1 MNKALL
7 VMLFMVFYNGASSN
21 GLGANV
27 TTARPEV
34 VNIGAIFTFD
44 SVIGKIAKVAIA
56 LAVEDVNSDPEILNG
71 TKLTLKMQNTKSSDF
86 LGIIEALQF
95 LENDTVAIIG
105 PQFSATAHVI
115 SHIADE
121 LKVPLLSFAAT
132 DPTLSPTQFPFLVR
146 TTRSDLFQ
154 MTAVADLV
162 FYYEWRDVIAIYV
175 NDDFGRNAIAALG
188 DKLAEKRCKI
198 SYKVPL
204 NPKATK
210 DEITNALVSVS
221 SMESRI
227 LILHIY
233 TSWGLQLLTEAR
245 NLNMMA
251 SGYVWIATDWFS
263 TIIDTDPSLPFIS
276 TDDIQGVLTL
286 KMYTPESELKKKF
299 KSRWSNLT
307 SSRRVNGSSFGL
319 NTYGLYAYDSVR
331 HLAVALDSFF
341 ARGENISFSNDS
353 NLNELGGG
361 KLNLDALNMFNGGS
375 QLLQSILEVNT
386 TGLTGP
392 VKFNPDGN
400 LINPAFEVI
409 NVIGTGTRTIGYWSN
424 SSGFLLDPPEKP
436 QRKLQSNGSSTGTE
450 RLYSVIWP
458 GQTTQKPRGW
468 VFPDNGRKLRIGV
481 PNRVSY
487 REFVGIKGTEFTGYC
502 IEVFQAAL
510 NELPYGVPYKFVPF
524 GDGKKNPENHEL
536 LHMIQIGEFDSVV
549 GDITITTGRTKMVD
563 FTQPYIE
570 SGLVVVA
577 PIRKLNSSAWAFL
590 RPFTPMMWGVT
601 GIFFLVVGTVVWI
614 LERRTNE
621 DFRGPPRK
629 QFVTIIWFSFS
640 TLFFSQ
646 KEKTGS
652 TLGRFVLIIWLF
664 VVLILNSSYI
674 ASLTSILTVEQLSSP
689 VKGIESLAT
698 GGDPI
703 GFLEGSFAENY
714 LTDELN
720 VHRSRLVPLNSPEE
734 YEKALQDGPSA
745 GGVAAVIDERAYMEL
760 FLSSRCGY
768 SIVGQE
774 FTKMGWGFAFP
785 RDSPLAI
792 DMSTAVLKLSEKG
805 DLQKIHDK
813 WLMKSACSAEGAKQA
828 VDRLQIKSFW
838 GLFLLSGIACF
849 LALVLHVIRM
859 MHKYYKRPD
868 SDCESSQSRRLQSFV
883 SFVNKRE
890 QEAKSRP
897 KRMRTEKASSKIVH
911 EDSSINGLDES
922 V

>member
-1 MNKALL
+1 
-7 VMLFMVFYNGASSN
+7 
-21 GLGANV
+21 
-27 TTARPEV
+27 
-34 VNIGAIFTFD
+34 
-44 SVIGKIAKVAIA
+44 
-56 LAVEDVNSDPEILNG
+56 
-71 TKLTLKMQNTKSSDF
+71 
-86 LGIIEALQF
+86 
-95 LENDTVAIIG
+95 
-105 PQFSATAHVI
+105 
-115 SHIADE
+115 
-121 LKVPLLSFAAT
+121 
-132 DPTLSPTQFPFLVR
+132 
-146 TTRSDLFQ
+146 

-162 FYYEWRDVIAIYV
+162 DYYEWRDVIAIYV

-188 DKLAEKRCKI
+188 EKLAEKRCKI

-210 DEITNALVSVS
+210 DEITNALISVS

-233 TSWGLQLLTEAR
+233 TSWGLQVLTEAR
-245 NLNMMA
+245 NLMMMA

-263 TIIDTDPSLPFIS
+263 TIIDTDPSLPFVS

-307 SSRRVNGSSFGL
+307 SARRVNGSSFGL

-341 ARGENISFSNDS
+341 ARGGNISFSTDS
-353 NLNELGGG
+353 NLNELRGG
-361 KLNLDALNMFNGGS
+361 KLNLDALKMFNGGS

-386 TGLTGP
+386 TGLIGP
-392 VKFNPDGN
+392 IKFNPDGN

-424 SSGFLLDPPEKP
+424 SSGLSLDPPEKP
-436 QRKLQSNGSSTGTE
+436 QRKLQSNGSSIGIQ

-502 IEVFQAAL
+502 IEVFLAAL
-510 NELPYGVPYKFVPF
+510 NELPYAVPFKFVPF

-536 LHMIQIGEFDSVV
+536 LHMIQIGEFDGVV
-549 GDITITTGRTKMVD
+549 GDITITTSRTKMVD

-570 SGLVVVA
+570 SG
-577 PIRKLNSSAWAFL
+577 
-590 RPFTPMMWGVT
+590 
-601 GIFFLVVGTVVWI
+601 IFFLVVGTVVRI
-614 LERRTNE
+614 LERRANE

-646 KEKTGS
+646 RN
-652 TLGRFVLIIWLF
+652 TLRWFVLIIWLF
-664 VVLILNSSYI
+664 VVLIINSSYT

-689 VKGIESLAT
+689 IKGIESLAT
-698 GGDPI
+698 GNDPI
-703 GFLEGSFAENY
+703 GFPKGSFVGKY

-720 VHRSRLVPLNSPEE
+720 VQSSRLVPLNSPEE
-734 YEKALQDGPSA
+734 FEKALKDGPRA
-745 GGVAAVIDERAYMEL
+745 GGVAAVVQERAYMEL
-760 FLSSRCGY
+760 FLSVRCGY

-785 RDSPLAI
+785 RDSPLATDI
-792 DMSTAVLKLSEKG
+792 A
-805 DLQKIHDK
+805 Q
-813 WLMKSACSAEGAKQA
+813 GAKQS
-828 VDRLQIKSFW
+828 VDRLPLKSFW
-838 GLFLLSGIACF
+838 GLFVLSDIACF
-849 LALVLHVIRM
+849 LALLLHVICLV
-859 MHKYYKRPD
+859 HQFYSCAP
-868 SDCESSQSRRLQSFV
+868 SQLLAFTSQNDRQ
-883 SFVNKRE
+883 
-890 QEAKSRP
+890 
-897 KRMRTEKASSKIVH
+897 
-911 EDSSINGLDES
+911 
-922 V
+922 

>member
-7 VMLFMVFYNGASSN
+7 LMLFMVLYNGASSN
-21 GLGANV
+21 GIGVGATA

-44 SVIGKIAKVAIA
+44 SVIGKIAKLAIA
-56 LAVEDVNSDPEILNG
+56 LAVEDVNSDPENLNG

-95 LENDTVAIIG
+95 MENDTVAIIG

-162 FYYEWRDVIAIYV
+162 DYYEWRDVIAIYV

-210 DEITNALVSVS
+210 DEITNALISVS

-233 TSWGLQLLTEAR
+233 TSWGLQVLTEAR
-245 NLNMMA
+245 NLMMMA
-251 SGYVWIATDWFS
+251 
-263 TIIDTDPSLPFIS
+263 
-276 TDDIQGVLTL
+276 
-286 KMYTPESELKKKF
+286 KSELKKKF
-299 KSRWSNLT
+299 KSQWSNLT
-307 SSRRVNGSSFGL
+307 SARRVNGSSFGL

-341 ARGENISFSNDS
+341 ARGGNISFSTDS
-353 NLNELGGG
+353 NLNELRGG
-361 KLNLDALNMFNGGS
+361 KLNLDALKMFNGGS

-386 TGLTGP
+386 TGLIGP
-392 VKFNPDGN
+392 IKFNPDGN

-424 SSGFLLDPPEKP
+424 SSGLSLDPPEKP
-436 QRKLQSNGSSTGTE
+436 QRKLQSNGSSIGIQ

-502 IEVFQAAL
+502 IEVFLAAL
-510 NELPYGVPYKFVPF
+510 DELPYAVPFKFVPF

-536 LHMIQIGEFDSVV
+536 LHMIQIGEFDGVV

-646 KEKTGS
+646 I
-652 TLGRFVLIIWLF
+652 LII
-664 VVLILNSSYI
+664 NSSYT

-689 VKGIESLAT
+689 IKGIESLAT
-698 GGDPI
+698 GNDPI
-703 GFLEGSFAENY
+703 GFPKGSFVGKY

-720 VHRSRLVPLNSPEE
+720 IHSSGLVPLNSPEE
-734 YEKALQDGPSA
+734 FEKALKDGPRA
-745 GGVAAVIDERAYMEL
+745 GGVAAVVQERAYMEL
-760 FLSSRCGY
+760 FLSVRCGY

-785 RDSPLAI
+785 KDSPLAT

-805 DLQKIHDK
+805 DLQKIRDK
-813 WLMKSACSAEGAKQA
+813 WLMRSACSAQGAKQS
-828 VDRLQIKSFW
+828 VDRLPLKSFW
-838 GLFLLSGIACF
+838 GLFVLSGIACF
-849 LALVLHVIRM
+849 LALLLHVITTTKKQKDDGKSPSCIRFFNGRGI
-859 MHKYYKRPD
+859 HRHLFPHIP
-868 SDCESSQSRRLQSFV
+868 RR
-883 SFVNKRE
+883 
-890 QEAKSRP
+890 
-897 KRMRTEKASSKIVH
+897 
-911 EDSSINGLDES
+911 
-922 V
+922 

>member
-7 VMLFMVFYNGASSN
+7 LMLFMVFYNGASSN
-21 GLGANV
+21 GLGVGATA

-44 SVIGKIAKVAIA
+44 SVIGKIAKLAIA

-95 LENDTVAIIG
+95 MENDTVAIIG

-162 FYYEWRDVIAIYV
+162 DYYEWRDVIAIYV

-210 DEITNALVSVS
+210 DEITNALISVS

-233 TSWGLQLLTEAR
+233 TSWGLQVLTEAR
-245 NLNMMA
+245 NLMMMA

-263 TIIDTDPSLPFIS
+263 TIIDTDPSLPFVS

-502 IEVFQAAL
+502 IVVFLAAL
-510 NELPYGVPYKFVPF
+510 NELPYAVPFKFVPF
-524 GDGKKNPENHEL
+524 GDGKKNSENHEL
-536 LHMIQIGEFDSVV
+536 LHMIRIGEFDGVV
-549 GDITITTGRTKMVD
+549 GDITITTSRTKMVD

-646 KEKTGS
+646 
-652 TLGRFVLIIWLF
+652 
-664 VVLILNSSYI
+664 
-674 ASLTSILTVEQLSSP
+674 
-689 VKGIESLAT
+689 
-698 GGDPI
+698 
-703 GFLEGSFAENY
+703 
-714 LTDELN
+714 
-720 VHRSRLVPLNSPEE
+720 
-734 YEKALQDGPSA
+734 
-745 GGVAAVIDERAYMEL
+745 
-760 FLSSRCGY
+760 
-768 SIVGQE
+768 
-774 FTKMGWGFAFP
+774 
-785 RDSPLAI
+785 
-792 DMSTAVLKLSEKG
+792 
-805 DLQKIHDK
+805 
-813 WLMKSACSAEGAKQA
+813 
-828 VDRLQIKSFW
+828 
-838 GLFLLSGIACF
+838 
-849 LALVLHVIRM
+849 
-859 MHKYYKRPD
+859 
-868 SDCESSQSRRLQSFV
+868 
-883 SFVNKRE
+883 
-890 QEAKSRP
+890 
-897 KRMRTEKASSKIVH
+897 SK
-911 EDSSINGLDES
+911 
-922 V
+922 